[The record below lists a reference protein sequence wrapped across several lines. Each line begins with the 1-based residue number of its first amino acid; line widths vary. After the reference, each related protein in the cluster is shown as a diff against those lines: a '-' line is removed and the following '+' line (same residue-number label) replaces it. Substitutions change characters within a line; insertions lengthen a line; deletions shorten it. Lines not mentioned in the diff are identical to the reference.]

1 MSGRDCPDCDTRMQP
16 FWLPSSKVEGAEVE
30 LDRCND
36 CGGVWFDAGEL
47 AEATRRAVTPGT
59 QRTDRQCP
67 ECQVPLVQGALAR
80 LAEESDGERSRRRR
94 HAEESS
100 VDVETC
106 AQCKGTFL
114 EARDMDALTKR
125 PAPKKTASAVGGTGF
140 VCDGCGERKPFS
152 LAQPTLTGME
162 CDVCVAANKHPPAA
176 PEQAE
181 RAGVF
186 GKFLGWLKG
195 E

>member
-1 MSGRDCPDCDTRMQP
+1 MSARDCPDCDTRMQP

-47 AEATRRAVTPGT
+47 AEATRRAVTPGK

-67 ECQVPLVQGALAR
+67 ECQVPLVRGVLA
-80 LAEESDGERSRRRR
+80 GG
-94 HAEESS
+94 

-125 PAPKKTASAVGGTGF
+125 PAPKKTASAAGGTGF

-162 CDVCVAANKHPPAA
+162 CDACVAEKKHPPAE